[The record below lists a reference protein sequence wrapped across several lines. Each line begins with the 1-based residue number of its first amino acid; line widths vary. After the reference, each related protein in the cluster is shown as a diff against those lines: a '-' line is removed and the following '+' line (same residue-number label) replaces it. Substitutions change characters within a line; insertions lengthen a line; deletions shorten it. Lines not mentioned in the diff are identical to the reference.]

1 MSTTSR
7 KFFVKGRERGCARA
21 ARFELASFSPNSG
34 KFRLLLALSRG
45 ANQIPAYNGLAT
57 RDSEL
62 GTFAK
67 PSPIDS
73 NDYTRVSFLR
83 ARVVKARRKYRIG
96 AVETLPAE
104 NNGDKSA
111 SRFASDAASPV
122 ETLHPLNSYARA
134 KFQPI
139 GRRSFSANATARF
152 CGFAR
157 LAFRTYG
164 RFTRNAARLRS
175 HSSVTTGSANRKCRH
190 YALSR
195 VRAISRRP
203 TATFVGRKPICDR
216 ARRFVVA
223 YFFRRCSTCQENNNF
238 CRVGR
243 PRHLDSA
250 INALSR

>member
-1 MSTTSR
+1 M
-7 KFFVKGRERGCARA
+7 
-21 ARFELASFSPNSG
+21 
-34 KFRLLLALSRG
+34 LALSRG
-45 ANQIPAYNGLAT
+45 TNQIPAYYGLAT

-62 GTFAK
+62 ETFAK

-96 AVETLPAE
+96 AVETLLAE

-111 SRFASDAASPV
+111 WRFASDAASSV
-122 ETLHPLNSYARA
+122 ETLDPYART
-134 KFQPI
+134 KLQPI
-139 GRRSFSANATARF
+139 GRRSFSVNATARF

-157 LAFRTYG
+157 FALSTYH

-175 HSSVTTGSANRKCRH
+175 RSSVTTDSANRKCHH

-195 VRAISRRP
+195 VRAISRR
-203 TATFVGRKPICDR
+203 FSSIEED
-216 ARRFVVA
+216 ARRRTPNSMFFVIA
-223 YFFRRCSTCQENNNF
+223 YFFRRRSTCQENNNF
-238 CRVGR
+238 CRVER
-243 PRHLDSA
+243 PRHFDSA